1 MYDTVNFWVD
11 GGNIGN
17 PFDVVQYLSDVE
29 ERNSEKRGYSCT
41 GHIGDYT
48 ATVYNRGISLKGS
61 LAKFQLPSNV
71 YTLTRQTAEEAIERM
86 GDLLHIN
93 FGAAIV
99 TRVDVSTVFPTK
111 RPPTDYYS
119 RLGVKPRYKRLQ
131 AHPDTLY
138 YLQSERQL
146 IFYDKTKEATAKGA
160 KIPDTLVNCNLMR
173 FEARITKHVCKHCQR
188 DEVTAATLTDGNF
201 YYGIVQMWRDEY
213 KTIRKISNSNI
224 MESTPKTPKEAENA
238 LFSMLLQNGGQSC
251 IDEYLNDLRARGA
264 FTESKYYTRLK
275 SHLNKR
281 LQGGGLLA
289 AGDDELIKELDMA
302 VANVANYAR

>member
-29 ERNSEKRGYSCT
+29 QRNSEKRGYSCT
-41 GHIGDYT
+41 GHLGDYT

-71 YTLTRQTAEEAIERM
+71 YTLTRRTAEEAIERM

-119 RLGVKPRYKRLQ
+119 RL
-131 AHPDTLY
+131 
-138 YLQSERQL
+138 ERQL

-188 DEVTAATLTDGNF
+188 DEVTAATLTDSNF
-201 YYGIVQMWRDEY
+201 YYGIVQMWRNEY

-238 LFSMLLQNGGQSC
+238 LFSMLLQEQLLLKAILIRGRGERSRNQSTTP
-251 IDEYLNDLRARGA
+251 A
-264 FTESKYYTRLK
+264 
-275 SHLNKR
+275 
-281 LQGGGLLA
+281 
-289 AGDDELIKELDMA
+289 
-302 VANVANYAR
+302 

>member
-1 MYDTVNFWVD
+1 MYDTLNCWID
-11 GGNIGN
+11 RYKIGN
-17 PFDVVQYLSDVE
+17 PFDVVQYLSDLE
-29 ERNSEKRGYSCT
+29 ERHSKQRGYRCI
-41 GHIGDYT
+41 GRVGDYKV
-48 ATVYNRGISLKGS
+48 TVNNMGLFFAGS

-71 YTLTRQTAEEAIERM
+71 YTLTRQTAAEAIERM
-86 GDLLHIN
+86 SDLLHIN
-93 FGAAIV
+93 FGAADV
-99 TRVDVSTVFPTK
+99 TRLDVSTVFPTK

-119 RLGVKPRYKRLQ
+119 RLGVKPYYKRRQ
-131 AHPDTLY
+131 PYQDTLY

-173 FEARITKHVCKHCQR
+173 YEARITKHICRHCQR
-188 DEVTAATLTDGNF
+188 NEVTAATLTDGNF
-201 YYGIVQMWRDEY
+201 YYGIVKRWSDEY

-275 SHLNKR
+275 SNLNKR